1 MVALTG
7 EQEMLVREAR
17 RLAEN
22 EFADDALSWEGDFPW
37 KNVELLADAG
47 FYGVNF
53 DEAYGGAGMSE
64 MEVVLLVE
72 AIGEVCPDTAHAL
85 NMQHMVAPRTIQEWG
100 SDEVKERY
108 LPPVVAGEDNIAI
121 AISEPEAG
129 SDITAMNTT
138 VTDDGETLVV
148 NGEKTWVSNFPE
160 SSAAV
165 VWVKFPEGL
174 GIVVVD
180 LDAPGI
186 EVADHF
192 TNMAGHTQSQFF
204 LNDVELPEQNVL
216 VRGRDA
222 FKQQLTE
229 LNWER
234 LGIAAVSNA
243 AARCALDRSLS
254 YAKQRVQFD
263 QPIADFQ
270 GIEWKL
276 VEMLRDVEA
285 SRALTFRAA
294 EDASDRGD
302 APRRIHSSLAKLHAA
317 QMLER
322 VASEAL
328 QIHGANGYQQGHGIE
343 YLYRFGR
350 RNRLAGGTDEIQKNT
365 IAKALKEDGLPHR
378 V

>member
-1 MVALTG
+1 MVALTD

-22 EFADDALSWEGDFPW
+22 EFSDDALAWEGEYPW
-37 KNVELLADAG
+37 TNVELLADAG

-53 DEAYGGAGMSE
+53 DEEYGGAGMTE

-100 SDEVKERY
+100 SDEVKETY

-129 SDITAMNTT
+129 SDITAMTTT
-138 VTDDGETLVV
+138 VTDDGGTLVV

-186 EVADHF
+186 EVAEHF

-204 LNDVELPEQNVL
+204 LNDVEIPERNVL

-222 FKQQLTE
+222 FKKQLTE

-243 AARCALDRSLS
+243 AARCALNRSLS

-263 QPIADFQ
+263 QPVADFQ

-285 SRALTFRAA
+285 SRALTYRAA

-317 QMLER
+317 QMLEH
-322 VASEAL
+322 VASEAV
-328 QIHGANGYQQGHGIE
+328 QIHGANGYQRGHGIE

-350 RNRLAGGTDEIQKNT
+350 RNRLAGGTDEIQMNT
-365 IAKALKEDGLPHR
+365 IAKALKEDGLPDR